1 MELQQKRMILC
12 MVLVIIGTIFFV
24 QTMQPGQTE
33 AIVVQTNTSEKPE
46 DSFSQPETIKNELVV
61 HVAGAVQNPG
71 VYTLPEGSRV
81 EDAIIQAKLLPES
94 DANALNRAALLTDGQ
109 KLVVPFAGEAQTA
122 NQSTRSETGTIHNA
136 TSMQTAKDKV
146 NLNHATLA
154 QLMTLPGIG
163 EVKAQAIMQY
173 RQEHNGFQTIDEL
186 LQVSGIGSVIY
197 SQIADLVCV

>member
-1 MELQQKRMILC
+1 
-12 MVLVIIGTIFFV
+12 MV
-24 QTMQPGQTE
+24 QN
-33 AIVVQTNTSEKPE
+33 NTAEKPE

-71 VYTLPEGSRV
+71 VYTLQDGSRV
-81 EDAIIQAKLLPES
+81 EDAITRAQLLPQS
-94 DANALNRAALLTDGQ
+94 DADALNRAALLSDGQ
-109 KLVVPFAGEAQTA
+109 KIVVPFAGEAQISNPLTE
-122 NQSTRSETGTIHNA
+122 SETGTMPN
-136 TSMQTAKDKV
+136 DKV

-173 RQEHNGFQTIDEL
+173 RQEHNGFQTIDQL
-186 LQVSGIGSVIY
+186 LQVNGIGSAIY

>member
-1 MELQQKRMILC
+1 MDLQQKRIILC
-12 MVLVIIGTIFFV
+12 MVLVIIGTVFFV
-24 QTMQPGQTE
+24 QTMQPNQPE
-33 AIVVQTNTSEKPE
+33 AIVVQTNTAEKPE

-71 VYTLPEGSRV
+71 VYTLQDGSRV
-81 EDAIIQAKLLPES
+81 EDAITRAQLLSQS
-94 DANALNRAALLTDGQ
+94 DADALNRAALLSDGQ
-109 KLVVPFAGEAQTA
+109 KIVVPFAGEAQT
-122 NQSTRSETGTIHNA
+122 SHPLTESEGGTMPN
-136 TSMQTAKDKV
+136 DKV

-173 RQEHNGFQTIDEL
+173 RQEHNGFQTIDQL

-197 SQIADLVCV
+197 SQIAHLVCV

>member
-1 MELQQKRMILC
+1 MDLQQKRMIMC
-12 MVLVIIGTIFFV
+12 IVLVIIGTLFFV
-24 QTMQPGQTE
+24 QTMQPNQPE
-33 AIVVQTNTSEKPE
+33 AIVVQSNTAEKPE

-94 DANALNRAALLTDGQ
+94 DADALNRAALLTDGQ
-109 KLVVPFAGEAQTA
+109 KLVVPFAGETHTPNQTTG
-122 NQSTRSETGTIHNA
+122 STAGTMPN
-136 TSMQTAKDKV
+136 DKV

-163 EVKAQAIMQY
+163 EVKAQAILQY
-173 RQEHNGFQTIDEL
+173 RQEHDGFQTIDQL
-186 LQVSGIGSVIY
+186 LHVSGIGSVTY
-197 SQIADLVCV
+197 SQIAPLVCV

>member
-1 MELQQKRMILC
+1 MDLQQKRIILC
-12 MVLVIIGTIFFV
+12 MVLVIIGTVFFV
-24 QTMQPGQTE
+24 QTMQPNQPE
-33 AIVVQTNTSEKPE
+33 AIVVQNNTAEKPE

-71 VYTLPEGSRV
+71 VYTLQDGSRV
-81 EDAIIQAKLLPES
+81 EDAITRAQLLPES
-94 DANALNRAALLTDGQ
+94 DADALNRAALLSDGQ
-109 KLVVPFAGEAQTA
+109 KIVVPFAGEAQTS
-122 NQSTRSETGTIHNA
+122 NLSTESEGGTMPN
-136 TSMQTAKDKV
+136 DKV

-173 RQEHNGFQTIDEL
+173 RQEHNGFQTIDQL
-186 LQVSGIGSVIY
+186 LQVNGIGSAIY

>member
-1 MELQQKRMILC
+1 MDLQQKRIILC
-12 MVLVIIGTIFFV
+12 MVLVIIGTVFFV
-24 QTMQPGQTE
+24 QTMQPNQPE
-33 AIVVQTNTSEKPE
+33 AIVVQNNTAEKPE

-71 VYTLPEGSRV
+71 VYTLQDGSRV
-81 EDAIIQAKLLPES
+81 EDAITRAQLLPQT
-94 DANALNRAALLTDGQ
+94 DADALNRAALLSDGQ
-109 KLVVPFAGEAQTA
+109 KIVVPFAGESQTSHS
-122 NQSTRSETGTIHNA
+122 STESEGGTMPN
-136 TSMQTAKDKV
+136 DKV

-173 RQEHNGFQTIDEL
+173 RQEHNGFQTIDQL

-197 SQIADLVCV
+197 SQIAHLVCV